1 MLLMTVMSVTDP
13 CKMCKNHRH
22 MQWGCKHYHVH
33 SNRAPRLLVQGDR
46 YSIAYF
52 ANVQATTKLQGPKKK
67 YPPITFPDIL
77 AAKKKHRKSF
87 MKSNDSDMT
96 DDEYIEFQKATAI
109 GPEFDDPN
117 SIAAM
122 LAEA

>member
-1 MLLMTVMSVTDP
+1 MELQATF
-13 CKMCKNHRH
+13 
-22 MQWGCKHYHVH
+22 VH
-33 SNRAPRLLVQGDR
+33 NSRVPRMPLQGDR

-52 ANVQATTKLQGPKKK
+52 ANVQATTKLQGPEKK

-87 MKSNDSDMT
+87 MKLSDSDMT

-109 GPEFDDPN
+109 GPEFDDPT